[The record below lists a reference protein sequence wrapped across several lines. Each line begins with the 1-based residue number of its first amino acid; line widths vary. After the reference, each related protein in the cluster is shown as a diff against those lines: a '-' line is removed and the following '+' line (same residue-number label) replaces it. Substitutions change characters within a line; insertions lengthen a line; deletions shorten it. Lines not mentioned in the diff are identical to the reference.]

1 MEAAVFF
8 VCAAVILAGA
18 FGVVLT
24 RNPVHSALF
33 LLVTL
38 VGVAVLFL
46 QLHAALV
53 AAIQIV
59 VYASAIVVL
68 FLFVITLLGVDRH
81 ERLSDPHRFQRPAAV
96 VFGTLMVVQIIVI
109 AGRHWTTGARSTRAP
124 LDPERTGNVERL
136 AAHVVH
142 RLHLGVRDHGRIAR
156 HRGRRRCRAR
166 PAQRAATGRRT
177 SGQRDGRR
185 ARGDGR
191 VIGAV
196 DITPTYYLVL
206 ASILFTIGG
215 VGLLVRR
222 NTLVMFMCIELMLNA
237 ANLTFVSYA
246 RALNDISGQ
255 VIVFFTLVVAAAEVA
270 VGLAIIVAIFRRR
283 QDVTADDVDLLKG

>member
-18 FGVVLT
+18 FGVVLA

-81 ERLSDPHRFQRPAAV
+81 ENLSDPRRFQRPAAV
-96 VFGTLMVVQIIVI
+96 VLGALVAVQIVVL
-109 AGRHWTTGARSTRAP
+109 AGKHWTTGAHSSRAP
-124 LDPERTGNVERL
+124 LDPERSGNVERL
-136 AAHVVH
+136 SRTLFTDYIWAFEITAVLLVIAVVG
-142 RLHLGVRDHGRIAR
+142 GVVLAR
-156 HRGRRRCRAR
+156 R
-166 PAQRAATGRRT
+166 
-177 SGQRDGRR
+177 SGQR
-185 ARGDGR
+185 
-191 VIGAV
+191 
-196 DITPTYYLVL
+196 
-206 ASILFTIGG
+206 
-215 VGLLVRR
+215 
-222 NTLVMFMCIELMLNA
+222 
-237 ANLTFVSYA
+237 
-246 RALNDISGQ
+246 
-255 VIVFFTLVVAAAEVA
+255 AE
-270 VGLAIIVAIFRRR
+270 RPP
-283 QDVTADDVDLLKG
+283 VTAAVAPEEVEQDA